1 MAQILKQ
8 DLYDRLI
15 TSAEAVFAESGY
27 ERATI
32 ASIAQ
37 RASIS
42 TGNVY
47 RYCESKEALFAA
59 VISEEFKQTFFR
71 LLRRRVGALLTSP
84 SLTSLD
90 AAAEQSADELLGFWI
105 RNRLKVVILLDRAS
119 GSRYEGVGADF
130 VHELVSVTAA
140 KLCASAGLSAL
151 SATEQLVLHNIFQ
164 NTRRTLVSILE
175 RFSTEPEIRA
185 AIAAFWSY
193 QLAGLAGF
201 TKWVES

>member
-47 RYCESKEALFAA
+47 RYCESKEALFVA

-71 LLRRRVGALLTSP
+71 LLRRRVGALLSSP

-90 AAAEQSADELLGFWI
+90 TAAEQSADELLGP
-105 RNRLKVVILLDRAS
+105 
-119 GSRYEGVGADF
+119 G
-130 VHELVSVTAA
+130 H
-140 KLCASAGLSAL
+140 
-151 SATEQLVLHNIFQ
+151 
-164 NTRRTLVSILE
+164 RR
-175 RFSTEPEIRA
+175 FFH
-185 AIAAFWSY
+185 AF
-193 QLAGLAGF
+193 LP
-201 TKWVES
+201 